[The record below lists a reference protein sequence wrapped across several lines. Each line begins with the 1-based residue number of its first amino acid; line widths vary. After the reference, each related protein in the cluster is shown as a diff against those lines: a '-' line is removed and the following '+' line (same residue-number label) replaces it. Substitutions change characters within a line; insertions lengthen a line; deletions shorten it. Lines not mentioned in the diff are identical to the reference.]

1 MDMYMDMYQVQLWP
15 HGRWDRQKWRVVA
28 ARNEAEA
35 AYKVTGERLSE
46 EGERR
51 KLRIRVMRLGNGGGP
66 PTAFYAA

>member
-1 MDMYMDMYQVQLWP
+1 MMDMYQVQLWP
-15 HGRWDRQKWRVVA
+15 HGRWDQQRWRVVA

-51 KLRIRVMRLGNGGGP
+51 KLRIRVMTLGNGGRP
-66 PTAFYAA
+66 ATAFYAP

>member
-1 MDMYMDMYQVQLWP
+1 MMDMYEVQLWP
-15 HGRWDRQKWRVVA
+15 HGRWDQQKWRVVA

-51 KLRIRVMRLGNGGGP
+51 KLRIRVMRLGNGGHP
-66 PTAFYAA
+66 ARAFYAP